1 MQQLKKSASCGGY
14 LEKKGDKGPEF
25 MRTCMLN
32 RELLRICVSIS
43 FVFGKT
49 VGKRRFFL
57 IAGPKVYYSYT
68 ENDENYINFID
79 LSLVS
84 GVKVTS
90 KAECTFRLESSER
103 VYHLRAPDENE
114 LNDWIA
120 CLNEAK
126 VCIFFFFCFHCFCCG
141 LSIFY
146 ESFVLFCF
154 CVFCVWRLAWCR
166 CRIRH

>member
-25 MRTCMLN
+25 MRTCMLK
-32 RELLRICVSIS
+32 RTVLCICVSIVS

-126 VCIFFFFCFHCFCCG
+126 VCVFVFIVFAVVCLFFTKG
-141 LSIFY
+141 
-146 ESFVLFCF
+146 LFCF
-154 CVFCVWRLAWCR
+154 VFAFFLCGV
-166 CRIRH
+166 

>member
-25 MRTCMLN
+25 MRTCMLK
-32 RELLRICVSIS
+32 RTVLCICVSIVS

-126 VCIFFFFCFHCFCCG
+126 VCIFLFSLFLLRFVYFLRKF
-141 LSIFY
+141 
-146 ESFVLFCF
+146 FVLFLRF
-154 CVFCVWRLAWCR
+154 FFVWRLAWCR